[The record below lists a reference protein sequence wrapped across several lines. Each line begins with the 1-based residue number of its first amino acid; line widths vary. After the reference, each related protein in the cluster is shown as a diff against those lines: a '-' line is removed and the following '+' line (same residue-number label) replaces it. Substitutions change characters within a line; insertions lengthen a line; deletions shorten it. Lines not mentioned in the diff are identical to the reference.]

1 MIDLPVKPLI
11 LSVYDIWS
19 SGGIIPEVKLSCHI
33 RNENA
38 FSVCIIN
45 SWLEISDNK
54 GIHWAK
60 GPLFHTLNSPS
71 EPALIKNGDEGLA
84 EIIFQLPIPI
94 LRKIEE
100 FRKGDDLEL
109 AISSRILVSK
119 VIDGPDGVFIGVPF
133 ETSLASNNSTQFKH
147 DIPKSKWI
155 EIYNTFGLTQIE
167 LIEIDFSIGKNNP
180 VFKRALGRLSDAKM
194 ALMQNEYANVL
205 LNCRKAQEAIV
216 KDVNQ
221 KDGMK
226 EAISAIEKFLG
237 EGKKAKELDGIIK
250 KVGDFLHLGRHE
262 SHPPIVITRKD
273 AEFAIQVNS
282 ALLSYLMRHNT

>member
-1 MIDLPVKPLI
+1 VIDLLVKPLI

-19 SGGIIPEVKLSCHI
+19 SGDIIPEIKLSCHI

-54 GIHWAK
+54 GIRWAK
-60 GPLFHTLNSPS
+60 GPLLHTLNSPS

-119 VIDGPDGVFIGVPF
+119 VIDGPDGVCIGVPF
-133 ETSLASNNSTQFKH
+133 ETSLASKNSTQFKH
-147 DIPKSKWI
+147 DIPRSKWI

-167 LIEIDFSIGKNNP
+167 LIEIDFSLGKNNP
-180 VFKRALGRLSDAKM
+180 VFKRALDRLSDAKM

-216 KDVNQ
+216 QDSNQ
-221 KDGMK
+221 KEGMK
-226 EAISAIEKFLG
+226 GAISAIEKFLG
-237 EGKKAKELDGIIK
+237 EGKKA
-250 KVGDFLHLGRHE
+250 
-262 SHPPIVITRKD
+262 
-273 AEFAIQVNS
+273 
-282 ALLSYLMRHNT
+282 